1 MIQEG
6 LMIDPPQ
13 RKFVLL
19 KKRATIQGQE
29 LATL

>member
-1 MIQEG
+1 MTQEG